1 MQQGAVVSHHGMPLF
16 HMSLRELVREAF
28 GPYAAA
34 LGDANLA
41 IREGKAVEQFRE
53 RVIGLTGV
61 RRMEIED
68 PGRERT
74 AGDVRIRL
82 VAGSSLTPEEAFL
95 IRCTRTEV
103 NRRFGTQIRCA
114 IVRESEQDIKEGPEY
129 IKKS

>member
-1 MQQGAVVSHHGMPLF
+1 
-16 HMSLRELVREAF
+16 MSLRELVREAF

-34 LGDANLA
+34 LAQANLA
-41 IREGKAVEQFRE
+41 IREGTAVEQFRE
-53 RVIGLTGV
+53 RIVGLTGV
-61 RRMEIED
+61 RSMEIED

-74 AGDVRIRL
+74 AGDVRVRL

-95 IRCTRTEV
+95 IRCIQTEV

-114 IVRESEQDIKEGPEY
+114 IVPESEQIIKEGPEH